1 MIAVPV
7 PRAPPATRTVAAAQ
21 APGSGSGSSRYHVST
36 AVASLSVGLIFS
48 LILAVYV
55 FKGCVWRLPGCS
67 RCRRRHREGAAAAGE
82 EEAAHDDKPRNLG
95 LGRDMLE
102 SLPIVVYT
110 PGSPYTCSGGRSELD
125 PDAVVKNDERHCAIC
140 TEGLDLGVKL
150 RHLPCGHRF
159 HPDCIDPWLLERSR
173 TCPLCRTDALEAVV
187 VPRNVVERPR
197 RALLAGRWRRV
208 PSSRPPRGG
217 QTVHELQMLPL
228 TSVPTV
234 HSPGPGT
241 SWAASVA
248 LQAARRPAPLPPV
261 PERARPGA

>member
-1 MIAVPV
+1 MSKPSHFSVSPPSRSLPGTPSSSPARAPRVAFVPIRTQKQVMIAVPV

-173 TCPLCRTDALEAVV
+173 TCPL
-187 VPRNVVERPR
+187 
-197 RALLAGRWRRV
+197 W
-208 PSSRPPRGG
+208 
-217 QTVHELQMLPL
+217 
-228 TSVPTV
+228 
-234 HSPGPGT
+234 
-241 SWAASVA
+241 
-248 LQAARRPAPLPPV
+248 
-261 PERARPGA
+261 